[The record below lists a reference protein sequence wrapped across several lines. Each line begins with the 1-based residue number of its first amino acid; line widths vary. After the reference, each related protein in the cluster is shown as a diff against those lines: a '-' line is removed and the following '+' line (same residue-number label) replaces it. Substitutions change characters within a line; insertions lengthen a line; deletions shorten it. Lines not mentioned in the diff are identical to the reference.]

1 MFHQI
6 MCHDTQGDSDNMN
19 PEPREQFIVRA
30 RGLPWSATADD
41 VATFFSGENLL
52 GFSVLLVNWLES
64 CCAKAN
70 VFTRSQEFNQICKIG
85 LVFLHADGVEL
96 SQYIFCRV

>member
-30 RGLPWSATADD
+30 RGLPWSATAGP
-41 VATFFSGENLL
+41 SPLP
-52 GFSVLLVNWLES
+52 S
-64 CCAKAN
+64 
-70 VFTRSQEFNQICKIG
+70 TRGPWCFPHWQDRVGQVTLQER
-85 LVFLHADGVEL
+85 
-96 SQYIFCRV
+96 SRT

>member
-1 MFHQI
+1 

-52 GFSVLLVNWLES
+52 GFSVLLVNW
-64 CCAKAN
+64 
-70 VFTRSQEFNQICKIG
+70 
-85 LVFLHADGVEL
+85 
-96 SQYIFCRV
+96 